1 MSLDAVVGQLMRSGL
16 SPTSRARLEHSM
28 GENGLGG
35 SGGSGGLGDI
45 LSGMLG
51 DGATDPSATGG
62 GGGLLGGLGNI
73 LSGSSGVGGLNRG
86 EVGGLGA
93 LAGALLG
100 GGSMKGAIGG
110 GAMALLGTVALS
122 ALRNRQAPGETGP
135 AATRTAA
142 AAQASAS
149 PSPPISKEDV
159 RQMTAP
165 ETAELC
171 LLGMIEAAKAD
182 GKISP
187 DEIDRITGKLEE
199 GGITAGEQRFVMEQM
214 SKPAD
219 PQRLIAAIPNR
230 EVGAQVYAAALLAIS
245 ADTNAERHFLA
256 DLARGARLDA
266 GTVRALHAIVG
277 APTLAA

>member
-35 SGGSGGLGDI
+35 SGGLGDI

-51 DGATDPSATGG
+51 DGATDASAAGG

-142 AAQASAS
+142 AAQASAN
-149 PSPPISKEDV
+149 PSPPLSKEDV

-171 LLGMIEAAKAD
+171 LVGMIEAAKAD
-182 GKISP
+182 GKIST
-187 DEIDRITGKLEE
+187 DEIGRITGKLEE

-245 ADTNAERHFLA
+245 ADTDAERQFLA
-256 DLARGARLDA
+256 DLARGSRLDI

-277 APTLAA
+277 APTMAA

>member
-51 DGATDPSATGG
+51 EGATGASAAG
-62 GGGLLGGLGNI
+62 GGGLLLR
-73 LSGSSGVGGLNRG
+73 GVGGLSRG

-122 ALRNRQAPGETGP
+122 ALRNRQAPGDAGP

-171 LLGMIEAAKAD
+171 LLGMIEAAKSD
-182 GKISP
+182 GNIAP
-187 DEIDRITGKLEE
+187 DEIERITGKLEE
-199 GGITAGEQRFVMEQM
+199 GGITADEQRFVMEQM

-245 ADTNAERHFLA
+245 ADTDAERHFLA
-256 DLARGARLDA
+256 ELARGARLDA
-266 GTVRALHAIVG
+266 GTVRALDEKGILVMDYADRTEWRVR
-277 APTLAA
+277 L